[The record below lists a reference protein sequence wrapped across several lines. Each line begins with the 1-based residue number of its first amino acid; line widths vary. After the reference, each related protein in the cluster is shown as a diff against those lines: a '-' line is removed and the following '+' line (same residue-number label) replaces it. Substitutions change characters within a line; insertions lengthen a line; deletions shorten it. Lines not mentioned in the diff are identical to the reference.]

1 MNIKQE
7 IKEVIVFFILALL
20 FWLWIFK
27 DDLIRYY
34 QLY

>member
-7 IKEVIVFFILALL
+7 IKEVIVFSILALL
-20 FWLWIFK
+20 FWLWVFK

-34 QLY
+34 HLY

>member
-7 IKEVIVFFILALL
+7 IKEIIVFSILALL
-20 FWLWIFK
+20 FWAWVFK